1 MLQQRVSEILQG
13 QRRWQVFTVVALIMH
28 YSLWLYWEVLLIV
41 DILDMSLHVAFL
53 GHSTVTIWTLKG
65 PLARVGPHV
74 PTQICLAAEFLVTHD
89 APLPQN
95 DKLQVPPI
103 IFHIPLG
110 LIILQR
116 KPQSQH
122 HSSSKA

>member
-1 MLQQRVSEILQG
+1 MLV
-13 QRRWQVFTVVALIMH
+13 
-28 YSLWLYWEVLLIV
+28 IV
-41 DILDMSLHVAFL
+41 DVLDMGLHVAFL
-53 GHSTVTIWTLKG
+53 SHGTVTIWTAKG

-74 PTQICLAAEFLVTHD
+74 PTQVCLAAEILEAHD
-89 APLPQN
+89 ALLPQN
-95 DKLQVPPI
+95 DKLQVPAI

-110 LIILQR
+110 PIVLQR

>member
-1 MLQQRVSEILQG
+1 
-13 QRRWQVFTVVALIMH
+13 MH
-28 YSLWLYWEVLLIV
+28 SSLWLKWEVLVIV

-53 GHSTVTIWTLKG
+53 GHGTVAIWAVKG

-74 PTQICLAAEFLVTHD
+74 PTQVCLAAEILEAHD
-89 APLPQN
+89 ALLPQN

-110 LIILQR
+110 IIIILQR